1 MLKMAVFKQSNDKKW
16 EFTEGR
22 HLNHSHAKV
31 QPQVLSTIALE
42 EDGYICNT
50 VYPVEYF
57 DGFHDDIP
65 VSQSFHRIIQFS
77 TSSNDV
83 IIHISVISTIADK
96 QKTFNYKQ
104 CDNML
109 VARQSLTAQTMTNWY
124 WITEQSC
131 TCRQRNKLHYWDR
144 WEQGASAH

>member
-1 MLKMAVFKQSNDKKW
+1 MVQS
-16 EFTEGR
+16 
-22 HLNHSHAKV
+22 
-31 QPQVLSTIALE
+31 QVLCTVALKK
-42 EDGYICNT
+42 DSYICNT

-83 IIHISVISTIADK
+83 IIHISVISTKANK

-109 VARQSLTAQTMTNWY
+109 VARQLLTAQTMTNWY
-124 WITEQSC
+124 
-131 TCRQRNKLHYWDR
+131 
-144 WEQGASAH
+144 